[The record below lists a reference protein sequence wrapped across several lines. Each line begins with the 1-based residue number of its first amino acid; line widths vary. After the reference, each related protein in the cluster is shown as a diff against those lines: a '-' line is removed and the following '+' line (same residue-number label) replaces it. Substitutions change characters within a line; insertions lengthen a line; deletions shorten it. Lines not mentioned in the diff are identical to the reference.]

1 MKKKAIICNSR
12 DNVAT
17 ALEDIK
23 KGSLITVNIEKRN
36 IEIKIENDIKLGHKF
51 ALKYIN
57 KGDQIIKYGESI
69 GTATSEIKKG
79 EWVHIHNLESNR
91 GRGDIERGIE

>member
-1 MKKKAIICNSR
+1 MKKKAVVCNSR

-23 KGSLITVNIEKRN
+23 KDSLITVNTEKSN
-36 IEIKIENDIKLGHKF
+36 IKIKIENDIKLGHKF

-57 KGDQIIKYGESI
+57 KEDQIIKYGESI
-69 GTATSEIKKG
+69 GTAISEIKKG

-91 GRGDIERGIE
+91 GRGDIGGKTE